1 MKKTINFK
9 SQLSVQSLAL
19 DVFIQGEYVE
29 SPGKKIN
36 YTGWTD
42 KSELEVVYRISG
54 DNGTEFT
61 ITYSCK
67 CEGQSKEDAEKT
79 SPCES
84 VIKKGGYIELTL
96 NIPLS

>member
-1 MKKTINFK
+1 MKKKIIFK

-29 SPGKKIN
+29 SPGKKVS

-42 KSELEVVYRISG
+42 KDELEVNYRISG
-54 DNGTEFT
+54 DNGQEFT
-61 ITYSCK
+61 VTYNCK
-67 CEGQSKEDAEKT
+67 CEGQSKEDTEKA
-79 SPCES
+79 SPYES
-84 VIKKGGYIELTL
+84 MIKKGGYIELTL